1 MSPLLY
7 LGRDQ
12 QNRTNYFLVVVRSNS
27 QLVLGPR
34 IRPWIM
40 PSSGLSREDFRET
53 VAVGPISEIRDPILI
68 AVATSEVLSLIRK
81 MW

>member
-1 MSPLLY
+1 
-7 LGRDQ
+7 
-12 QNRTNYFLVVVRSNS
+12 
-27 QLVLGPR
+27 
-34 IRPWIM
+34 M